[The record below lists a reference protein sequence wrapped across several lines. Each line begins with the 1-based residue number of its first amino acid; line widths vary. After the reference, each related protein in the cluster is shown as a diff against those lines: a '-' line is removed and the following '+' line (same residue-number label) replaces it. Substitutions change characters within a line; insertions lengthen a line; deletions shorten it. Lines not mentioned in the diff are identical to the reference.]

1 MGGESSLMFTDDD
14 IERVAIALFVSE
26 IGGKG
31 WPSKFPES
39 AKEHW
44 RKQARVAIEA
54 MQKTGEICA

>member
-1 MGGESSLMFTDDD
+1 MFTDDD

-54 MQKTGEICA
+54 MKKTGEICA